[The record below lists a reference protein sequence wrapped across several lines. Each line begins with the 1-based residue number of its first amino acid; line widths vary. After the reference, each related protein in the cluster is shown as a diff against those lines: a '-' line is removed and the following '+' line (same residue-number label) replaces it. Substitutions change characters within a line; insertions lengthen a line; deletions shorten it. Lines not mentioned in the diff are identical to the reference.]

1 MHAQLRRLRNE
12 SSVLKDA
19 VITAIPSHYSRVF
32 FTCARVTSPVRG
44 VDFSV
49 QQPAQSTDSGVS
61 CHLKFLTFSNRC
73 QHILL
78 SGYLNFC
85 LVFFIFNR
93 THTQHQ
99 ILFPLQRQV
108 FVVSCVKSSLFG
120 IWMGL
125 VFLAMRSEVKA
136 SCCLDA
142 SLILVH
148 THYKVKFSKPYYGY

>member
-1 MHAQLRRLRNE
+1 MCASWVHSCNGNTAFCVQTGKVHAQLRRLRNE

-44 VDFSV
+44 VDFGV

-61 CHLKFLTFSNRC
+61 CHLKFLTFSNRG

-85 LVFFIFNR
+85 HVFFHFYQN
-93 THTQHQ
+93 THSTKFFLPYKGQC
-99 ILFPLQRQV
+99 LLCLV
-108 FVVSCVKSSLFG
+108 SSL
-120 IWMGL
+120 L
-125 VFLAMRSEVKA
+125 YLAYGWV
-136 SCCLDA
+136 CLPCHE
-142 SLILVH
+142 I
-148 THYKVKFSKPYYGY
+148 